1 MIGGTVAG
9 ASAVTGRGGVR
20 GSLWDAAAV
29 LVATM
34 RRRSGGWWLLAA
46 LLVALASLPF
56 GRALAFDASA
66 WVVWGRELWSL
77 GLDTSAGPSWKP
89 FPIFFTAP
97 FAVLGD
103 ASGAAWLVV
112 ARAGA
117 LLAVVGAGRL
127 AARVGG
133 AWGGA
138 VAAVAVVLS
147 PWWLLNGA
155 LGNADPLL
163 GALVV
168 WALLA
173 AADGAPRRA
182 FALGVLG
189 ALVRPEIWPFLA
201 VYALVLVVRRRLP
214 LVPVLAS
221 GVAVL
226 ALWVV
231 PDLLSSGLSST
242 RGATG
247 TASAG
252 SASLTDHPFLTV
264 WKDLGAQAPW
274 IALLAALVGA
284 ATLGPRWRRG
294 GDGRDAGATV
304 AHADD
309 ASTAGRATP
318 AGTGEGRT
326 GLPGGRGRRLA
337 AIERALPPADPRT
350 WLLLA
355 AAYTLL
361 VAVMAQAG
369 FAGNPRYLVPALTL
383 VAAAAG
389 TVVALGRLPAL
400 AQQARLAVP
409 LIALVV
415 IAALAVAGASELR
428 DQARMARDRADGR
441 QQLRDAIAAAGGHE
455 RLRRCG
461 PVRSGPGPRTLVA
474 ELLHESVPQAAVR
487 PRPGDATARVD
498 AAGRWTVVPPA
509 CR

>member
-1 MIGGTVAG
+1 MAVARRG
-9 ASAVTGRGGVR
+9 AG
-20 GSLWDAAAV
+20 GSLWDAPAV
-29 LVATM
+29 LVGTM

-46 LLVALASLPF
+46 LVVALVSLPF

-66 WVVWGRELWSL
+66 WVVWGREVWSL

-89 FPIFFTAP
+89 FPVLFTAP
-97 FAVLGD
+97 LAIFGD

-117 LLAVVGAGRL
+117 LLAIVGAARL
-127 AARVGG
+127 AARVSGP
-133 AWGGA
+133 WGGL
-138 VAAVAVVLS
+138 VAAAAVVLS
-147 PWWLLNGA
+147 PWWLLNAA

-201 VYALVLVVRRRLP
+201 VYALVLVVRRRLA
-214 LVPVLAS
+214 LVPVIAS
-221 GVAVL
+221 GAAVL

-231 PDLLSSGLSST
+231 PDLLASGLSST

-252 SASLTDHPFLTV
+252 SASLTAHPFLTV

-274 IALLAALVGA
+274 VALVAALVGA
-284 ATLGPRWRRG
+284 SVAALRWRPDRPTAD
-294 GDGRDAGATV
+294 GDRDGAGKSVDPA
-304 AHADD
+304 A
-309 ASTAGRATP
+309 P
-318 AGTGEGRT
+318 AGGNGWGDRF
-326 GLPGGRGRRLA
+326 A
-337 AIERALPPADPRT
+337 ALERVFAPADPRT

-389 TVVALGRLPAL
+389 TVVGLGRLPAL
-400 AQQARLAVP
+400 GTRTRRAVP
-409 LIALVV
+409 LVALVAV
-415 IAALAVAGASELR
+415 VALAVAGGSELR
-428 DQARMARDRADGR
+428 SQARTASDRADGR
-441 QQLRDAIAAAGGHE
+441 QQLRDAIAAAGGRE
-455 RLRRCG
+455 QLRRCG

-474 ELLHESVPQAAVR
+474 ELLRESVPDAAVR
-487 PRPGDATARVD
+487 PRPGDAAARID
-498 AAGRWTVVPPA
+498 AAGRWTVVAPA